1 MVITHK
7 IKMDLSRRG
16 ITPVVHM
23 VQGDSNTRALEISL
37 YDNGQPWEIPHGI
50 TAAVAFS
57 KADGTKGLYDKLPD
71 KSDATTLARSVVTA
85 ILAPEVLT
93 CAGQVRVAIVL
104 YDAEMDTLATFT
116 IMVVVEANPAAGEQV
131 SNNYYAL
138 QNFDQIN
145 AAFIALDARVVK
157 LENEAPSGGS
167 SGGSGGSAVAVG
179 VEPAEDDIPK
189 VFFDGDI
196 TDMSKENEKV
206 LAISYRSKTESF
218 DGFVK
223 MKWQGSSSIHFAKKN
238 YTIKL
243 YEDEALETKKKVDM
257 RGWGKQNKFCLKA
270 NFVDITHA
278 RNIVSARLWSQI
290 VASRPFLDRAAFMTN
305 SPNNGAIDGFPI
317 KLYLNG
323 KYEGLY
329 TWNIPKDAW
338 MFAMDEDNPDHCV
351 LCAEQ
356 NNNGD
361 NTLALAS
368 EFRAEA
374 KLDESDWSVEVPSA
388 ATDEVK
394 AGFNRLISFVMTATD
409 EEFKASLGSYAN
421 VQSLIDYFCFM
432 IASCANDNAAKNI
445 LMATEDGGAHWY
457 ACFYD
462 MDSIWGQRLQA
473 QALATSVYPADF
485 QETNSLL
492 WERMIKCCAEEIKAR
507 YTELRKTILTIP
519 NVFNQFERFSDPIP
533 SNLYEKDRTIYTLPG
548 TTWNSIDYIEKWAAA
563 RFAYADEYMATL
575 DEVINRYTITKNFTN
590 VTSNNAANTIA
601 EGESYT
607 AIITANSGHTL
618 GAVTVTMGGVDITA
632 TTVSGGIITIAA
644 VTGDIV
650 INASATG
657 AATSG
662 TTLRLIGDNFTA
674 YYMGDTLGNKVSD
687 GEILSGYGWYAI
699 RIYPANGYVVTDC
712 TCSGGSSNA
721 VTLGTEYVSV
731 TIGSLVETTV
741 TITVTAEDAGSF
753 TENGDMYS
761 LASAITSSGEN
772 GTGVNTG
779 VKPNSGGRDVTII
792 VDYQLAASASWGK
805 TVFSARGS
813 AGSNNGL
820 HLGYGNNYVSIGM
833 QFGYDFTTIKTTDTE
848 RHKIGVV
855 FNRTEGIVKLFA
867 DGVLFKTIQR
877 TDETKWL
884 EANENELYLL
894 GGYHATQGTQ
904 SCING
909 TMYHCDV
916 YGRVLTDAQIISK
929 MNSYA

>member
-16 ITPVVHM
+16 ITPVVYM
-23 VQGDSNTRALEISL
+23 VQGDSNTRALEILL
-37 YDNGQPWEIPHGI
+37 YDNGQPWEIPAGA
-50 TAAVAFS
+50 TAAVAFQ
-57 KADGTKGLYDKLPD
+57 KPDGTKGLYDKLPNG
-71 KSDATTLARSVVTA
+71 SAATTISGSTVTA
-85 ILAPEVLT
+85 ILAPQALT
-93 CAGQVRVAIVL
+93 CAGTVL
-104 YDAEMDTLATFT
+104 ASVVFYDKDMDTLATFPFKIT
-116 IMVVVEANPAAGEQV
+116 VEANPAAGEQV

-445 LMATEDGGAHWY
+445 LMATA
-457 ACFYD
+457 
-462 MDSIWGQRLQA
+462 
-473 QALATSVYPADF
+473 SV
-485 QETNSLL
+485 
-492 WERMIKCCAEEIKAR
+492 K
-507 YTELRKTILTIP
+507 
-519 NVFNQFERFSDPIP
+519 
-533 SNLYEKDRTIYTLPG
+533 
-548 TTWNSIDYIEKWAAA
+548 
-563 RFAYADEYMATL
+563 
-575 DEVINRYTITKNFTN
+575 
-590 VTSNNAANTIA
+590 
-601 EGESYT
+601 
-607 AIITANSGHTL
+607 
-618 GAVTVTMGGVDITA
+618 
-632 TTVSGGIITIAA
+632 
-644 VTGDIV
+644 
-650 INASATG
+650 
-657 AATSG
+657 
-662 TTLRLIGDNFTA
+662 
-674 YYMGDTLGNKVSD
+674 
-687 GEILSGYGWYAI
+687 
-699 RIYPANGYVVTDC
+699 
-712 TCSGGSSNA
+712 
-721 VTLGTEYVSV
+721 
-731 TIGSLVETTV
+731 
-741 TITVTAEDAGSF
+741 
-753 TENGDMYS
+753 
-761 LASAITSSGEN
+761 
-772 GTGVNTG
+772 
-779 VKPNSGGRDVTII
+779 
-792 VDYQLAASASWGK
+792 
-805 TVFSARGS
+805 
-813 AGSNNGL
+813 
-820 HLGYGNNYVSIGM
+820 
-833 QFGYDFTTIKTTDTE
+833 
-848 RHKIGVV
+848 
-855 FNRTEGIVKLFA
+855 
-867 DGVLFKTIQR
+867 
-877 TDETKWL
+877 
-884 EANENELYLL
+884 
-894 GGYHATQGTQ
+894 
-904 SCING
+904 
-909 TMYHCDV
+909 
-916 YGRVLTDAQIISK
+916 
-929 MNSYA
+929 